1 MNSIGS
7 FSLLLVVGRD
17 GVGVS
22 LVGGKK
28 GKRSL
33 PMSQGIKSHLF
44 LDIYTSRVIIAKRL
58 KALLK
63 LKKNNQ
69 MQRKNWL
76 KELTMWS
83 PFDWLAII
91 TVKLISAVN
100 ISRKHCLFLRFN
112 KKSLFILTKPWIFCK

>member
-44 LDIYTSRVIIAKRL
+44 LDIYASRVIIAKRTSDVSYKHHL
-58 KALLK
+58 AS
-63 LKKNNQ
+63 KKD
-69 MQRKNWL
+69 M
-76 KELTMWS
+76 
-83 PFDWLAII
+83 F
-91 TVKLISAVN
+91 
-100 ISRKHCLFLRFN
+100 
-112 KKSLFILTKPWIFCK
+112 